1 MNIRNAAL
9 LAVLSLGLGLAACQK
24 KEESTVE
31 KAVDAVGDATN
42 TRDNENLKDAG
53 EDAKDAVE
61 NAGEAMKD
69 AVTPDES
76 K

>member
-9 LAVLSLGLGLAACQK
+9 LAVLSLGLGLSACQK
-24 KEESTVE
+24 KDEGAVE

-42 TRDNENLKDAG
+42 TRDHESLKDAG
-53 EDAKDAVE
+53 EDAKDALE
-61 NAGEAMKD
+61 NAGEAAKE
-69 AVTPDES
+69 AVGADG

>member
-9 LAVLSLGLGLAACQK
+9 LAVLSLGLGLAACEK
-24 KEESTVE
+24 KEESVVD
-31 KAVDAVGDATN
+31 KAVDAVGDATD
-42 TRDNENLKDAG
+42 TRKNENLKDAG

-69 AVTPDES
+69 AVTPE
-76 K
+76 